1 MATLSQ
7 VGIFGVGNGIL
18 HPKHK
23 NRWHVIFTGLG
34 GTNGA
39 VSGTPNN
46 LSMQLVTTTRP
57 NLSWE
62 EFPLDRYNS
71 RAYVLGKHTFDP
83 LNMTLEDDVTNR
95 ASNAIQT
102 QLERQQRLIGATGPW
117 LNTEATASSYKFGI
131 ILEQL
136 DGNETIVESWK
147 IEGCAIQAVNY
158 GDYDYAT
165 GDRVMITLTVRYDH
179 ARQVLIPAITGSA
192 IGGLI
197 NTGTTSAGTV

>member
-7 VGIFGVGNGIL
+7 VGIFGINTGIL

-23 NRWHVIFTGLG
+23 NRWRAIFTNLG

-39 VSGTPNN
+39 VANVPND
-46 LSMQLVTTTRP
+46 LSSQLITTTRP
-57 NLSWE
+57 NLSFE

-71 RAYVLGKHTFDP
+71 RAYVAGKHTFEP
-83 LNMTLEDDVTNR
+83 ITMTLEDDVTNK

-117 LNTEATASSYKFGI
+117 LNTEATASSYKFGTF
-131 ILEQL
+131 LEQL
-136 DGNETIVESWK
+136 DGNETVVESWR
-147 IEGCAIQAVNY
+147 IEGCFLQAVDY
-158 GDYDYAT
+158 GDYDYST
-165 GDRVMITLTVRYDH
+165 GDRVIITLTIRYDH
-179 ARQVLIPAITGSA
+179 ARQVLVPAITGSA

-197 NTGTTSAGTV
+197 QTP

>member
-7 VGIFGVGNGIL
+7 VGIYGIGNGIL

-39 VSGTPNN
+39 VANTPND
-46 LSMQLVTTTRP
+46 LSMQLVTASRP
-57 NLSWE
+57 NLSFE
-62 EFPLDRYNS
+62 EFALDRYNS
-71 RAYVLGKHTFDP
+71 RAYVAGKHTFDP
-83 LNMTLEDDVTNR
+83 ITVTLEDDVTNK

-117 LNTEATASSYKFGI
+117 LNTEATASSYKFGM
-131 ILEQL
+131 LMEQL

-147 IEGCAIQAVNY
+147 VEGCWLQTVNW
-158 GDYDYAT
+158 GDWDYST
-165 GDRVMITLTVRYDH
+165 GDKVMITLTIRYDH
-179 ARQVLIPAITGSA
+179 ARQVLVPAVTGNA

-197 NTGTTSAGTV
+197 QT